1 MSGRRTVSFLGV
13 IGALVM
19 LLVGAAPA
27 PAHAL
32 DARGVGSGTVGLMRY
47 VIDGD
52 YTQAQKE
59 DAELALRWLMGEQDK
74 PGWYDDVVDLG
85 EEGDATSLANLKNAV
100 TYMDAVNA
108 IRREHGLNEL
118 KVCLSLMAGA
128 ELNCS
133 YSGEVTFDHARCYS
147 IPSDIG
153 ASMGNENLAGRD
165 GAFRGSSD
173 PDVWQADVDR
183 GNPDASNWPF
193 TGWYT
198 MEKAEY
204 EAGNVSA
211 AGHYVNFTIANINSF
226 GIATGDDVTIWK
238 GSDYEGSFTVEEFRE
253 LVADYEASIF
263 SDVRDFTSHA
273 EDIWWML
280 DSGISE
286 GWLMGDGTR
295 EYRGMSPVV
304 RQDMAAFLHR
314 LADHEGASFDESK
327 ELEFSDVDEST
338 PHFREVLW
346 LAATGISEGWEEKDG
361 THTFRG
367 MNEIVRQDM
376 AAFLYRLAGS
386 PKYEPTD
393 EDRAYFSD
401 VNEDTPHYREILW
414 LYSTGVSEGWD
425 EKDGTHTFRGMD
437 TVKRQDM
444 AAFLHRMSEKGLV
457 GQLLLS
463 DAS

>member
-1 MSGRRTVSFLGV
+1 
-13 IGALVM
+13 M
-19 LLVGAAPA
+19 LLVGVAPA

-59 DAELALRWLMGEQDK
+59 DAKLALRWLMGEQDK

-108 IRREHGLNEL
+108 MRREHDLNEL
-118 KVCLSLMAGA
+118 NVCLSLMAGA

-133 YSGEVTFDHARCYS
+133 YSGEVTFDHASWYS

-153 ASMGNENLAGRD
+153 ASLGNENLASG
-165 GAFRGSSD
+165 GGLFKGSSD

-183 GNPDASNWPF
+183 GNPYGSNWPF

-211 AGHYVNFTIANINSF
+211 AGHYVNFLIANINSF

-238 GSDYEGSFTVEEFRE
+238 GSDYEGSFTVEEFRK
-253 LVADYEASIF
+253 LVSDYEASIF
-263 SDVRDFTSHA
+263 SDVRDSTSHA

-304 RQDMAAFLHR
+304 RQDMAAFLYR
-314 LADHEGASFDESK
+314 LAGSPDYEPSDEDRAY
-327 ELEFSDVDEST
+327 FSDVDGDT

-346 LAATGISEGWEEKDG
+346 LAATGVSEGWEEKDG
-361 THTFRG
+361 
-367 MNEIVRQDM
+367 
-376 AAFLYRLAGS
+376 S
-386 PKYEPTD
+386 
-393 EDRAYFSD
+393 
-401 VNEDTPHYREILW
+401 
-414 LYSTGVSEGWD
+414 
-425 EKDGTHTFRGMD
+425 HTFRGMD

-444 AAFLHRMSEKGLV
+444 AAFLHRMSERGLV
-457 GQLLLS
+457 G
-463 DAS
+463 

>member
-1 MSGRRTVSFLGV
+1 MPRRRLGVIDMSGRRTVSLLGV

-59 DAELALRWLMGEQDK
+59 DAKLALRWLMGEQDK
-74 PGWYDDVVDLG
+74 PDWYDDVVDLG

-108 IRREHGLNEL
+108 MRREHGLGEL
-118 KVCLSLMAGA
+118 NVCLSLMAGA

-133 YSGEVTFDHARCYS
+133 YSGEITFDHAHCYS
-147 IPSDIG
+147 IPSDLG
-153 ASMGNENLAGRD
+153 AYLGNENAAGWD
-165 GAFRGSSD
+165 GPFTGSSD

-183 GNPDASNWPF
+183 GNPYGSNWPF

-211 AGHYVNFTIANINSF
+211 AGHYLNFTNANIGSF

-238 GSDYEGSFTVEEFRE
+238 GSDYEGSFTVEEFRK
-253 LVADYEASIF
+253 LVSDYEASIF
-263 SDVRDFTSHA
+263 SDVRDSTPHA
-273 EDIWWML
+273 EDVWWML

-286 GWLMGDGTR
+286 GWLLDNGTR

-304 RQDMAAFLHR
+304 RQDMAAFLYR
-314 LADHEGASFDESK
+314 LAGSPDYEPTAEDMAY
-327 ELEFSDVDEST
+327 FSDVDEST
-338 PHFREVLW
+338 PHYREV
-346 LAATGISEGWEEKDG
+346 
-361 THTFRG
+361 
-367 MNEIVRQDM
+367 
-376 AAFLYRLAGS
+376 
-386 PKYEPTD
+386 
-393 EDRAYFSD
+393 
-401 VNEDTPHYREILW
+401 LW
-414 LYSTGVSEGWD
+414 LYSTGVSEGWE
-425 EKDGTHTFRGMD
+425 EKDGSHTFRGMD
-437 TVKRQDM
+437 TVKRQDT
-444 AAFLHRMSEKGLV
+444 AAFLHRMSERGLV
-457 GQLLLS
+457 G
-463 DAS
+463 

>member
-108 IRREHGLNEL
+108 MRREHKLNEL
-118 KVCLSLMAGA
+118 NVCLSLMAGA

-133 YSGEVTFDHARCYS
+133 YSGEITFDHAHCYS
-147 IPSDIG
+147 SPSDLG
-153 ASMGNENLAGRD
+153 AYLGNENAAGWD
-165 GAFRGSSD
+165 GPFTGSSD

-183 GNPDASNWPF
+183 GNPYGSNWPF

-253 LVADYEASIF
+253 LVSDYEASIF
-263 SDVRDFTSHA
+263 SDVRDSTSHA
-273 EDIWWML
+273 VDIWWML

-286 GWLMGDGTR
+286 GWLMDDGTR

-314 LADHEGASFDESK
+314 LADHEGASFDESE
-327 ELEFSDVDEST
+327 ELEFSDVSEST
-338 PHFREVLW
+338 PHFRDILW
-346 LAATGISEGWEEKDG
+346 LAATGISEGWEEG
-361 THTFRG
+361 GSRVFRG
-367 MNEIVRQDM
+367 MSEIVRQDM

-386 PKYEPTD
+386 PEYEPSPDDMMYFDDVD
-393 EDRAYFSD
+393 ES
-401 VNEDTPHYREILW
+401 TPHYREILW
-414 LYSTGVSEGWD
+414 LASVEVSEGW
-425 EKDGTHTFRGMD
+425 EENGVREFRGMD

-457 GQLLLS
+457 GQPSLS